1 MASDDLITRTRAR
14 FNPALSTSNISDD
27 YLDILIS
34 AASVQI
40 QRWCNRCFKSQ
51 VFNERLDGEGDQTI
65 FLPNFPITDID
76 VVDFIELDG
85 TVETVLLT
93 TDTFTDFFILGN
105 GGEVSFLNSNPSRFI
120 NFPRGFKNV
129 KIKFT
134 GGFDPIPE
142 DVQEACAEQIVFIN
156 EQGSAQS
163 NVSSEKLGDYAKSF
177 FNPNSKVTKIS
188 FSATAFQILSKYRI
202 IEI

>member
-1 MASDDLITRTRAR
+1 MALDDLITLARAKL
-14 FNPALSTSNISDD
+14 NPALATGITDA
-27 YLDILIS
+27 YLALLIT
-34 AASVQI
+34 AASTQI

-51 VFNERLDGEGDQTI
+51 PFTKRLDGEGDQTI
-65 FLPNFPITDID
+65 FLPNFPITNID

-105 GGEVSFLNSNPSRFI
+105 GGEISFLNSNPSRFI

-129 KIKFT
+129 KITFT
-134 GGFDPIPE
+134 GGFSPIPE
-142 DVQEACAEQIVFIN
+142 DVQEAAVEQVVFIN
-156 EQGSAQS
+156 EQGSAS
-163 NVSSEKLGDYAKSF
+163 DSVKSEKLGDYSKTF
-177 FNPNSKVTKIS
+177 FDPSSSGSGN
-188 FSATAFQILSKYRI
+188 FSNTAFQILSKYRI

>member
-1 MASDDLITRTRAR
+1 MALNDLITLARAKL
-14 FNPALSTSNISDD
+14 NPALASVDET
-27 YLDILIS
+27 YLAILIT
-34 AASVQI
+34 AASTQI
-40 QRWCNRCFKSQ
+40 QRWCNRCFVSQ

-85 TVETVLLT
+85 TIESVMIA
-93 TDTFTDFFILGN
+93 TDNFTKFFILGN
-105 GGEVSFLNSNPSRFI
+105 GGEISFLNSNPSRFI

-129 KIKFT
+129 KITFT
-134 GGFDPIPE
+134 GGFSPVPE

-163 NVSSEKLGDYAKSF
+163 SVASEKLGDYAKTF
-177 FNPNSKVTKIS
+177 FNPNLKVTKINL
-188 FSATAFQILSKYRI
+188 SATAFQILSKYRI

>member
-1 MASDDLITRTRAR
+1 MASDDLITLARAR
-14 FNPALSTSNISDD
+14 LNPALATGITDA
-27 YLDILIS
+27 YLALLIT
-34 AASVQI
+34 AASTQI
-40 QRWCNRCFKSQ
+40 QRWCNRCFVEQ
-51 VFNERLDGEGDQTI
+51 VFDERLDGEGDQTI

-85 TVETVLLT
+85 TIESVMIA

-105 GGEVSFLNSNPSRFI
+105 GGEISFLNSNPSRFI

-134 GGFDPIPE
+134 GGFSPIPE
-142 DVQEACAEQIVFIN
+142 DVQEAAVEQVVFIN
-156 EQGSAQS
+156 EQGSAS
-163 NVSSEKLGDYAKSF
+163 DSVKSEKLGDYAKTF
-177 FNPNSKVTKIS
+177 FNPTASGSGNLSN
-188 FSATAFQILSKYRI
+188 TAFELLSRYKV